1 MFWVSVNQN
10 QGGKSDKYARK
21 GQERSGS
28 LPPGLSGAIGKSL
41 DFFFFLLLYLF
52 MQKTE
57 IRNIFCTWAL
67 GVRIQHSDRAS
78 LGSLSNTTNNIELT
92 MPIKALIVDLLP
104 RE

>member
-41 DFFFFLLLYLF
+41 DFFFFPPSLPLHAENRNKEYFLYLGF
-52 MQKTE
+52 RSE
-57 IRNIFCTWAL
+57 NSAF
-67 GVRIQHSDRAS
+67 
-78 LGSLSNTTNNIELT
+78 
-92 MPIKALIVDLLP
+92 
-104 RE
+104 